1 MYASITSRRLHYH
14 RSVVIAVPASRLLYF
29 NDSLQWNMT
38 FSNSCADGWPPSEVT
53 SCRMLSSSASKRCVK
68 SDNGIEGDLPE
79 LSSDLGASSLLLLT
93 LITTWSACLGVV
105 PSSMFALAECA
116 DCSHR
121 WLLSGKTGVGG
132 LQPARLSDSR
142 GRLTSSSALSRLRHP
157 IMIRQVLFCK
167 DLKLPIRALDYR
179 GTGELII
186 F

>member
-1 MYASITSRRLHYH
+1 MHASITSRRLHYH

-68 SDNGIEGDLPE
+68 SDNGIAGDLPE
-79 LSSDLGASSLLLLT
+79 LSSDIEASLLLLPT
-93 LITTWSACLGVV
+93 LIAIWPASPSVV
-105 PSSMFALAECA
+105 PSSMFALEECA

-132 LQPARLSDSR
+132 LQSARLSDSR

-157 IMIRQVLFCK
+157 IVICQFLFCR
-167 DLKLPIRALDYR
+167 DLNVPIRALDYR
-179 GTGELII
+179 GTARLLI